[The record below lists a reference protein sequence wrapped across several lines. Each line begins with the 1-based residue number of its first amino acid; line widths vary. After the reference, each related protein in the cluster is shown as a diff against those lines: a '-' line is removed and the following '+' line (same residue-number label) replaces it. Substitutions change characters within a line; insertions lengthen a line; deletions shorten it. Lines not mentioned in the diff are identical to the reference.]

1 MNPWLNT
8 TDAAQHLRYT
18 GKQPL
23 RSVYRFMARH
33 HIVPRQDGKRLLIA
47 RADLDRALV
56 NLQRRRS
63 HAAESAVAQP
73 ASHFNSLGSGS

>member
-63 HAAESAVAQP
+63 HAAESAAPQQQTHDNKVAVHQ
-73 ASHFNSLGSGS
+73 